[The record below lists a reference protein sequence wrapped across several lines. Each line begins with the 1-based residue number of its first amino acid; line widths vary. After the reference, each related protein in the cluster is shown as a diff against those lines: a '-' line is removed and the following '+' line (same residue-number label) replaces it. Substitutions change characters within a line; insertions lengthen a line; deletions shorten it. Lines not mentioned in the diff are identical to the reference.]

1 MISDDFYGDR
11 FKWFI
16 GVVKDAAGDSN
27 RVRVRIFGIHHIN
40 DTTNVSDGDLPLA
53 IVLLPNTG
61 GQTGGGAGAHGLS
74 SGSWVVGFFADGDDC
89 QQPVIIGTIGGGFG
103 STDNSSTP
111 SSGGGSGTVTPGTD
125 PSGGSTGA
133 GTGGGDTPS
142 SGGGGGT
149 ANLQG
154 NSNVE
159 KGYNFF
165 REKIEQSGKSSG
177 NVHAQVSG
185 ILGNL
190 LEESGMNPGAN
201 NPSDKGQRSFGIAQW
216 RAGKYDRLTPLF
228 RFAGTESPSL
238 EQQLSFVWHEFN
250 TTEQSAFKRLMAAT
264 NVVEATDA
272 MVGYERP
279 QCWKG
284 KYIDKNDHTYPGRLK
299 KAQQVY
305 NTIQYKP
312 RTA

>member
-1 MISDDFYGDR
+1 MISEDFYGDR
-11 FKWFI
+11 FKWFV
-16 GVVKDAAGDSN
+16 GVVKDATGDGN

-40 DTTNVSDGDLPLA
+40 DTVNVSDGDLPLA
-53 IVLLPNTG
+53 IVLLPTTG

-74 SGSWVVGFFADGDDC
+74 SGTWVVGFFADGDDC
-89 QQPVIIGTIGGGFG
+89 QQPIIIGAIGGGAG

-125 PSGGSTGA
+125 PGGQTPASQGGG
-133 GTGGGDTPS
+133 GTGGGV
-142 SGGGGGT
+142 

-159 KGYNFF
+159 KAYNFF

-190 LEESGMNPGAN
+190 LEESNITPNGARG
-201 NPSDKGQRSFGIAQW
+201 DKGTAYGIAQW
-216 RAGKYDRLTPLF
+216 RLDR
-228 RFAGTESPSL
+228 RESLKRMYGEPSTL

-250 TTEQSAFKRLMAAT
+250 TTHQSAFKRIMVAT
-264 NVVEATDA
+264 NVVEATDG
-272 MVGYERP
+272 MVWYERP
-279 QCWKG
+279 ECLIKG
-284 KYIDKNDHTYPGRLK
+284 RYIDKSNRTYPGRLQ

-305 NTIQYKP
+305 NTIKYTP

>member
-1 MISDDFYGDR
+1 MISTDFYGDN
-11 FKWFI
+11 FKWFV
-16 GVVKDAAGDSN
+16 GVVKDAAGDGN
-27 RVRVRIFGIHHIN
+27 RVRVRIFGIHHIEDN
-40 DTTNVSDGDLPLA
+40 TNVSDGDLPLA
-53 IVLLPNTG
+53 IVLLPTTG
-61 GQTGGGAGAHGLS
+61 GQTGGGSGSHGLS
-74 SGSWVVGFFADGDDC
+74 SGTWVVGFFADGDDC
-89 QQPVIIGTIGGGFG
+89 QQPIIIGVIGGGTG

-111 SSGGGSGTVTPGTD
+111 NAGGGGLTGSGSGTITPGTS
-125 PSGGSTGA
+125 PSGDSTPNADGSG
-133 GTGGGDTPS
+133 S
-142 SGGGGGT
+142 ST
-149 ANLQG
+149 NSNLSG

-159 KGYNFF
+159 KSYNFF

-190 LEESGMNPGAN
+190 LEESNLNPNAN
-201 NPSDKGQRSFGIAQW
+201 NPSDKGQRSYGIAQW

-228 RFAGTESPSL
+228 RFAGTETPSL

-250 TTEQSAFKRLMAAT
+250 TTEQSAFKRIMVAT
-264 NVVEATDA
+264 DVVSATDA

-305 NTIQYKP
+305 NTIKYTP
-312 RTA
+312 RTS

>member
-1 MISDDFYGDR
+1 MISTDFYGDS
-11 FKWFI
+11 FKWFV
-16 GVVKDAAGDSN
+16 GVVKDAAGDGN

-53 IVLLPNTG
+53 LVLLPTTG
-61 GQTGGGAGAHGLS
+61 AQTGGGSGSHGLS
-74 SGSWVVGFFADGDDC
+74 SGTWVFGFFADGDDC
-89 QQPVIIGTIGGGFG
+89 QQPVIIGVISGGSG

-111 SSGGGSGTVTPGTD
+111 SATGVSGTITPGTS
-125 PSGGSTGA
+125 P
-133 GTGGGDTPS
+133 GDTTPLADGS
-142 SGGGGGT
+142 ST
-149 ANLQG
+149 ATINLAG
-154 NSNVE
+154 NSNIE

-190 LEESGMNPGAN
+190 MEESNMNPNAN
-201 NPSDKGQRSFGIAQW
+201 NPSDKGQRSYGIAQW

-228 RFAGTESPSL
+228 RFAGTQTPSL

-250 TTEQSAFKRLMAAT
+250 TTEQAPFKRLMVAT

-305 NTIQYKP
+305 NTIKYTP
-312 RTA
+312 RTS

>member
-1 MISDDFYGDR
+1 MISQDFYGDKFR
-11 FKWFI
+11 WFV
-16 GVVKDAAGDSN
+16 GVVKDAAGDGN

-53 IVLLPNTG
+53 LVLLPTTG
-61 GQTGGGAGAHGLS
+61 AQTGGGSGSHGLS
-74 SGSWVVGFFADGDDC
+74 SGTWVFGFFADGDDC
-89 QQPVIIGTIGGGFG
+89 QQPVVVGVISGGFG
-103 STDNSSTP
+103 STDNSATP
-111 SSGGGSGTVTPGTD
+111 SATGASGTITPGTT
-125 PSGGSTGA
+125 P
-133 GTGGGDTPS
+133 GDTTPGVDGS
-142 SGGGGGT
+142 ST
-149 ANLQG
+149 ATINLAG
-154 NSNVE
+154 NSNIE

-165 REKIEQSGKSSG
+165 REKIDQSGKSSG

-190 LEESGMNPGAN
+190 MEESNMNPNAN

-228 RFAGTESPSL
+228 RFAGTQTPSL

-250 TTEQSAFKRLMAAT
+250 TTEQAAFKRLMVAT

-284 KYIDKNDHTYPGRLK
+284 KYIDKNDHTYPGRLR

-305 NTIQYKP
+305 NTIKYTP
-312 RTA
+312 RVS

>member
-1 MISDDFYGDR
+1 MISSDFYGDK
-11 FKWFI
+11 FKWFV
-16 GVVKDAAGDSN
+16 GVVKDAAGDGN
-27 RVRVRIFGIHHIN
+27 RVRVRIFGVHHIE
-40 DTTNVSDGDLPLA
+40 DTENVSDGDLPLA
-53 IVLLPNTG
+53 LVLLPTTG
-61 GQTGGGAGAHGLS
+61 GQTGGGSGSHGLS
-74 SGSWVVGFFADGDDC
+74 SGTWVFGFFADGDDC
-89 QQPVIIGTIGGGFG
+89 QQPVIVGVISGGTG
-103 STDNSSTP
+103 STDNTATP
-111 SSGGGSGTVTPGTD
+111 
-125 PSGGSTGA
+125 GSTGA
-133 GTGGGDTPS
+133 SGTITPGTTPGDTTPQT
-142 SGGGGGT
+142 SGGET
-149 ANLQG
+149 PATSNIAG
-154 NSNVE
+154 NSNIE

-190 LEESGMNPGAN
+190 MEESGMNPGAN
-201 NPSDKGQRSFGIAQW
+201 NPSDKGQRSYGIAQW

-228 RFAGTESPSL
+228 RFAGTQTPSL

-250 TTEQSAFKRLMAAT
+250 TTEQSAFKKLMVAT

-305 NTIQYKP
+305 NTIKYTP
-312 RTA
+312 RTQ